1 MKPLKLLMLVV
12 CLVSSASGCIVSHR
26 TQRPPHCRHAVWVG
40 GRHHGHWECER
51 PHRHRRSVI
60 IVH

>member
-1 MKPLKLLMLVV
+1 MKQLNLLVLVL
-12 CLVSSASGCIVSHR
+12 CMFSSLSACVVER
-26 TQRPPHCRHAVWVG
+26 RPAHPPGCRHAVWVG

-51 PHRHRRSVI
+51 PRHRHGVI

>member
-12 CLVSSASGCIVSHR
+12 CLASSASGCIVVR
-26 TQRPPHCRHAVWVG
+26 RPERPAHCRHAVWVG
-40 GRHHGHWECER
+40 GRHHGHWECGR
-51 PHRHRRSVI
+51 PHRHRAI